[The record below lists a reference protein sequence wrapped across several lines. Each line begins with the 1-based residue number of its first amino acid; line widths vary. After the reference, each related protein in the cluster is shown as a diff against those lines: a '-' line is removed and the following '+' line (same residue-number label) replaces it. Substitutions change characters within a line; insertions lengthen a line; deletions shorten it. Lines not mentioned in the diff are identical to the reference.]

1 VFDLKL
7 NRFSLWGK
15 GATILSLR
23 IPNCRDEKTNS
34 YLSVNPCVPILCTG
48 YITLNQL
55 LPCRRNWWI
64 PFPVSIRFSIHPP
77 HSIITILQVFLQGM
91 PWLYVDLRPANQ
103 ESVPIKLLYSIWIPE
118 HERPKLSYGNYELNL
133 VVLLV
138 ILKTLGISLVF
149 MAADSNISYRS
160 ILEPSKFRCSSFIPS
175 RINWRVEHKQV
186 SKITTPRRTNPGRR
200 GMKLTSR
207 TQAGK

>member
-1 VFDLKL
+1 M
-7 NRFSLWGK
+7 RK
-15 GATILSLR
+15 GSNYTFPKD
-23 IPNCRDEKTNS
+23 PNCRYEKTNS

-48 YITLNQL
+48 YITLNQF

-103 ESVPIKLLYSIWIPE
+103 ESVPIKLLYFTWIPE
-118 HERPKLSYGNYELNL
+118 HECPKLSYGNCELNL

-160 ILEPSKFRCSSFIPS
+160 NSGAVKVRC
-175 RINWRVEHKQV
+175 
-186 SKITTPRRTNPGRR
+186 
-200 GMKLTSR
+200 
-207 TQAGK
+207 